1 VSPARTLPLRVP
13 IVPGEALDSW
23 LEALARRHQV
33 TTGTLVAALGWH
45 MPASPGGLVAGL
57 PAPVLRR
64 LEHLAGLPAGR
75 LDGAVLDRYLPLGP
89 VRRRG
94 SRYCPSCLAELG
106 GRWLLAW
113 RLGWTFAC
121 TVHDVL
127 MCDTC
132 QACGQAPRSRTGRTS
147 GLNPPGTCPN
157 TIKRHEHCGADLR
170 TVTADRLAPGHP
182 VLAAQRWTASL
193 LAFDGTRPA
202 GNGVAPGITPGDL
215 GIVASWVLRQ
225 APAGQYAG
233 LGPAALAAW
242 RAWTQQLSAARRQP
256 SQFPPASAALT
267 GALAAT
273 AMTVLTGNDEQAID
287 QIRALL
293 PPRAGPRRPRP
304 AGLPAPRWRQ
314 LPAAVRGRFLRALDP
329 DLSPADRIRYRTG
342 TPQARLPDD
351 PPGLLAAR
359 ARAIPQLLWPDWA
372 IRLMPARGFAPGP
385 FRSVIA
391 ACLLLPGHPGRAT
404 RTAITG
410 LHAYRSALAV
420 GTVLRA
426 LAGGGHDSVLTA
438 ISCLAGYLD
447 TRGSRIDYQRRRDL
461 IPAET
466 ITAGQWHDLCYGAAA
481 HPGEGRRHLDA
492 QRYLF
497 QLLTGADL
505 HDPRHALAFTSAYD
519 YSRYH
524 AFTDTLTTGLRDA
537 LHGHAAAL
545 LHDLGIGEPLTWAP
559 PPGCCAGLDL
569 PGPEPDDIDLD
580 AVARLVITGGLPV
593 ADAAARLGTTTGH
606 LRLALDRLP
615 RPARQWG
622 RSAAPPTW
630 QRRQR
635 ARAVLTREFFER
647 EYVTAGKNLRQLE
660 AETGITR
667 RFLTQVAREH
677 GITMTGARGPA
688 PPGPCQLHE
697 RDITGPRSGS
707 PAEPRGQTPGDIR
720 RAIQAGQAGWQRL
733 RRFQIAMASP
743 TIAAAAA
750 SLGVCPSALSH
761 QLRRLE
767 RDIGARLYQPATSR
781 QPGRPTGRGAALLTA
796 LARPDVQALAAAH
809 APDVSGP
816 ASSRSRYRDRM
827 PISLGPDAAD
837 ARQAASLFRVLASP
851 TRLAILLTLQ
861 TGEQRITDLA
871 AQLGGTQANISAHL
885 TRLRQSGLITSR
897 TQGRAV
903 YYRLTQPE
911 LGDLLQAAAQLLAP
925 AGQATGEKD
934 TTVRKTQR
942 TNR

>member
-1 VSPARTLPLRVP
+1 MSAPARTLPLRVP
-13 IVPGEALDSW
+13 PVPGEALDSW

-33 TTGTLVAALGWH
+33 TVGTLVTALDWH
-45 MPASPGGLVAGL
+45 MPASPGGLVAGI
-57 PAPVLRR
+57 PAQVLRR
-64 LEHLAGLPAGR
+64 LEHQAGLPAGR
-75 LDGAVLDRYLPLGP
+75 LDDAVLDHYLPLGP

-94 SRYCPSCLAELG
+94 SRYCPSCLAERD

-121 TVHDVL
+121 TVHGVL
-127 MCDTC
+127 LCDTC
-132 QACGQAPRSRTGRTS
+132 PACGQAPRSRTGRTS
-147 GLNPPGTCPN
+147 GLNPPGSCAN

-170 TVTADRLAPGHP
+170 QVTADRLAPGHP
-182 VLAAQRWTASL
+182 ALAAQRWTASL
-193 LAFDGTRPA
+193 LALDDTRPA
-202 GNGVAPGITPGDL
+202 GSGVAPGTTLGDL

-225 APAGQYAG
+225 APAGQFAD
-233 LGPAALAAW
+233 LGPATLAAW
-242 RAWTQQLSAARRQP
+242 RAWTQQPSAARRQP

-273 AMTVLTGNDEQAID
+273 AMIVVTGSDEQAIE

-293 PPRAGPRRPRP
+293 PPRAGPRRARP

-314 LPAAVRGRFLRALDP
+314 LSAAVRGRFLRALDP
-329 DLSPADRIRYRTG
+329 DLGPGDRIRYRTG
-342 TPQARLPDD
+342 TPQARIPDD

-359 ARAIPQLLWPDWA
+359 ARAIPQLLWPEWE
-372 IRLMPARGFAPGP
+372 IRLMPAHGFAPGP
-385 FRSVIA
+385 FRSAIA
-391 ACLLLPGHPGRAT
+391 ACLLLPGHPARAA

-410 LHAYRSALAV
+410 LHAYRSALAT
-420 GTVLRA
+420 GAVLRA
-426 LAGGGHDSVLTA
+426 LADGGHDTVLTA
-438 ISCLAGYLD
+438 ISCVAGYLD
-447 TRGSRIDYQRRRDL
+447 TSGSRIDYQRRRDL

-466 ITAGQWHDLCYGAAA
+466 ITAGQWRDLCYLAAA
-481 HPGEGRRHLDA
+481 HPGEARRHRDA

-505 HDPRHALAFTSAYD
+505 HDPRHALAFTSGHD
-519 YSRYH
+519 YSHYR
-524 AFTDTLTTGLRDA
+524 AFAGTITTALRDA
-537 LHGHAAAL
+537 LHGHAAGL

-559 PPGCCAGLDL
+559 PPGCCAGLTL

-580 AVARLVITGGLPV
+580 AVVRLIITGGLPV

-606 LRLALDRLP
+606 VRLALEHIP

-630 QRRQR
+630 RRRQR
-635 ARAVLTREFFER
+635 ARGILTREFFDR
-647 EYVTAGKNLRQLE
+647 EYIAAGKNLRQLE

-688 PPGPCQLHE
+688 PA
-697 RDITGPRSGS
+697 GPRWLHQRDVTGLRSGTAS
-707 PAEPRGQTPGDIR
+707 PAEPGGQTPGDIR
-720 RAIQAGQAGWQRL
+720 RAIQAGRAGWQRL
-733 RRFQIAMASP
+733 RRFQIAMAYP

-750 SLGVCPSALSH
+750 SLRIYPSALSH

-767 RDIGARLYQPATSR
+767 RDIGAKLYQPATTR
-781 QPGRPTGRGAALLTA
+781 RPWQPTRRGAALLTA

-809 APDVSGP
+809 APDLSGP

-827 PISLGPDAAD
+827 PISQGPDAAA
-837 ARQAASLFRVLASP
+837 ARQAADLFRVLANP

-861 TGEQRITDLA
+861 TGEQRITDLT
-871 AQLGGTQANISAHL
+871 AQIGGSQANISAHL
-885 TRLRQSGLITSR
+885 IRLKRSGLITSR

-911 LGDLLQAAAQLLAP
+911 LGDLLQAAGQLLAP
-925 AGQATGEKD
+925 PCRPPEK
-934 TTVRKTQR
+934 R
-942 TNR
+942 TER